1 MVPSTK
7 ASTTTKVTRRAGGDV
22 SFPLMLL
29 RGLVTLSL
37 LLAAVE
43 AATTY
48 TYYTDYDTF
57 EAAASAIYVTTID
70 VESFEGESTGSLEGK
85 IPLELTDL
93 TIDSDMFIDD
103 ATKIFTKSF
112 NGGTKALQF
121 GSYGLGCTPEWEI
134 TFTSTTY
141 VDGVNVFGLYFFNM
155 NGKDIPVTITD
166 ETGVDTSTTIDVT
179 SSTYFWGVISSSDG
193 KFTKLQFDQDGF
205 ANYDAQMDELSYGIS
220 EDYDGDGVL
229 NDADNCPYVANA
241 DQADS
246 DEDGVG
252 DACDNCVD
260 DSNSNQEDDDS
271 DGVGDACDN
280 CPNEANADQTDS
292 DADGVGDA
300 CDICV
305 DDADPLQ
312 TDTDSDGVGDA
323 CDNCVDVSNADQIDS
338 DGDGIGD
345 DCDTCPSDYYN
356 DADGDG
362 VCGND
367 DQCSCTMDIGLY
379 LSDRTLSLT
388 GNFDDQVD
396 FTTATAVT
404 IPVPDIEASFTTS
417 DTTLTLSVTLDGE
430 KTDTASVDISTVIP
444 TTTVS
449 GQGTLSSDTNVLTI
463 SLDVNGATHDITTDL
478 SSLVSPDTTVS
489 GTGVVSGTDLN
500 LNLDING
507 VTEQITVDLSSL
519 VDTVTTSVTSSTKS
533 IVTIQATGNNI
544 GGKKRTRK
552 LLQEGGQNPRPNRST
567 KVRGSGGGTG
577 ANSNGVDKQRAL
589 KGDSDDEAEIYFGYE
604 TEIIDGFVV
613 INDGSI
619 VGLSGLLAYAIT
631 NTNILEYL
639 EIDIEVESS
648 GGTVT
653 TYDGIRFSSGMR
665 GHAATFASGD
675 IPVAAGDIVTF
686 TVYHEGDIDPV
697 KNSVSLVL
705 LLEQSQFS
713 FNMK

>member
-1 MVPSTK
+1 MMLVPSTK
-7 ASTTTKVTRRAGGDV
+7 VTTSTAKVPRRAGGAF
-22 SFPLMLL
+22 SLHLL
-29 RGLVTLSL
+29 LFWGLLLSSL
-37 LLAAVE
+37 LGLDLPRFAAVE
-43 AATTY
+43 ATTTY

-57 EAAASAIYVTTID
+57 EAAASAISVTTID
-70 VESFEGESTGSLEGK
+70 VESFEGKSTGSVGNL
-85 IPLELTDL
+85 PLVLTDL
-93 TIDSDMFIDD
+93 TIDSDMYIEDN
-103 ATKIFTKSF
+103 AKIFAKSF
-112 NGGTKALQF
+112 NSGTKAF
-121 GSYGLGCTPEWEI
+121 EIANYGLGCTPRWDI

-141 VDGVNVFGLYFFNM
+141 VDGVNLFGLYLFNM

-166 ETGVDTSTTIDVT
+166 ETGVDTATTIDIT
-179 SSTYFWGVISSSDG
+179 SDTYFWGVTSSDG
-193 KFTKLQFDQDGF
+193 KFTKLDF
-205 ANYDAQMDELSYGIS
+205 ANDGYAGYNAQMDELSYGIIS
-220 EDYDGDGVL
+220 DDYDDDGVL
-229 NDADNCPYVANA
+229 NDVDNCPYVANA

-246 DEDGVG
+246 DADGVG
-252 DACDNCVD
+252 DACDNCVN

-280 CPNEANADQTDS
+280 CPYESNADQTDS

-312 TDTDSDGVGDA
+312 TDTDADGIGDA
-323 CDNCVDVSNADQIDS
+323 CDNCAEVSNADQLDS

-345 DCDTCPSDYYN
+345 VCDTCPYDYYN
-356 DADGDG
+356 DADADG

-404 IPVPDIEASFTTS
+404 IPVPDIEASFS
-417 DTTLTLSVTLDGE
+417 LADTTLTLSVTLDGE
-430 KTDTASVDISTVIP
+430 KTG
-444 TTTVS
+444 TTS
-449 GQGTLSSDTNVLTI
+449 
-463 SLDVNGATHDITTDL
+463 
-478 SSLVSPDTTVS
+478 
-489 GTGVVSGTDLN
+489 
-500 LNLDING
+500 
-507 VTEQITVDLSSL
+507 VDLSSL
-519 VDTVTTSVTSSTKS
+519 VDTITTSVTSSSKS

-544 GGKKRTRK
+544 GGQKRTRK
-552 LLQEGGQNPRPNRST
+552 LLQQDQNPRNSRSKDDHRFT
-567 KVRGSGGGTG
+567 KVRGAGGSGSV
-577 ANSNGVDKQRAL
+577 ANRNDNDRHRVL
-589 KGDSDDEAEIYFGYE
+589 KGDEEAEFYFGYE

-631 NTNILEYL
+631 NTNILKYL
-639 EIDIEVESS
+639 QIDIQVTGS

-675 IPVAAGDIVTF
+675 IPVVAGDIVTF
-686 TVYHEGDIDPV
+686 TVYHEGDINPE

-705 LLEQSQFS
+705 LLEQS
-713 FNMK
+713 